1 MIRPRKIMNS
11 KEWEKNVHLLQKCFQ
26 KIPSILEIKN
36 NSKKTNNLLKY
47 LIEYK
52 IPQFN
57 KIWIRK
63 TGNYYKNKS
72 LMKECRKQEKIKWEK
87 MQCLKEAFL

>member
-1 MIRPRKIMNS
+1 MNS

-57 KIWIRK
+57 KI
-63 TGNYYKNKS
+63 
-72 LMKECRKQEKIKWEK
+72 
-87 MQCLKEAFL
+87 